1 MFIRR
6 LVCVIHSLTLKQVED
21 TLNNSNDLFL
31 TFRKEMEEMSKKT
44 KRLEKENMQ
53 LTRKQEA
60 TNKNIFQMAE
70 ERSHSQQAIDRLT
83 KENEKLK
90 KLCRAMQTN
99 GYGRADMV
107 AEGDAEQGEDMGE
120 TDSEYDEYDED
131 EGSIEGEYDED
142 TEEEPIE
149 AQPRAYG
156 PPPPPP
162 PQNIP
167 NGKAPGQQVNGVNGV
182 RH

>member
-1 MFIRR
+1 
-6 LVCVIHSLTLKQVED
+6 
-21 TLNNSNDLFL
+21 
-31 TFRKEMEEMSKKT
+31 MSKKS

-70 ERSHSQQAIDRLT
+70 ERTHSQHSIDRLT

-107 AEGDAEQGEDMGE
+107 SAATAGASGEAPVDIDDEDDEEEEEEDLGE
-120 TDSEYDEYDED
+120 TDSEYEDEYDED
-131 EGSIEGEYDED
+131 EEGSVEGEYDED

-149 AQPRAYG
+149 VQPRTFG
-156 PPPPPP
+156 PVPPPTL
-162 PQNIP
+162 QQSSATELP
-167 NGKAPGQQVNGVNGV
+167 NGKVKAPLPQQGQSSQHQQQQVNGVNGV
-182 RH
+182 KH

>member
-1 MFIRR
+1 
-6 LVCVIHSLTLKQVED
+6 
-21 TLNNSNDLFL
+21 
-31 TFRKEMEEMSKKT
+31 MSKKS

-60 TNKNIFQMAE
+60 TNKNIFAMAE
-70 ERSHSQQAIDRLT
+70 ERSQSQQLIERLQR
-83 KENEKLK
+83 ENEKLK

-99 GYGRADMV
+99 GYGRADLRG
-107 AEGDAEQGEDMGE
+107 AAGEPTGPGDEEQEEEEEEHIVGEEEDGLEE

-131 EGSIEGEYDED
+131 EEGSVEGEYDED
-142 TEEEPIE
+142 TEEEPIDVR
-149 AQPRAYG
+149 PRTYG

-162 PQNIP
+162 PTNT
-167 NGKAPGQQVNGVNGV
+167 QQQQQPQQQQQASKSLPIRTEAAVNGVNGA